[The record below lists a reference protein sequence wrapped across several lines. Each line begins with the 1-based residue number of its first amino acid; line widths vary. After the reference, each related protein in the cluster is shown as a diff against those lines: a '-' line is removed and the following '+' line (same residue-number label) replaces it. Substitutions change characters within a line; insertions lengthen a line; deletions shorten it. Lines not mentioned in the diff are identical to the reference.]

1 MVGFASSDR
10 AYKAGPVAV
19 LSPTH
24 DPWGWPLATEHAAPS
39 PEGDFLNRAVFRQPW
54 AGVYIQLALYRSD
67 LALMLAALVLGLGL
81 ASGRRRVVNPPITDA
96 RSVFFVGRGCVLA

>member
-39 PEGDFLNRAVFRQPW
+39 PGGGFLNRAVFRQPW
-54 AGVYIQLALYRSD
+54 AGVYIPLGAVPLGPGPHACCSCAWPRPCVG
-67 LALMLAALVLGLGL
+67 AA
-81 ASGRRRVVNPPITDA
+81 ACCKPTEA
-96 RSVFFVGRGCVLA
+96 RSGFFKGWVCVLA